1 MKTTINQVIRNILD
15 KDRNIISTQ
24 ITETFIL
31 TPENGK
37 VLLNTKTGETFI
49 STLSLGTKWK
59 ATDFIEVDQ

>member
-1 MKTTINQVIRNILD
+1 MKTTINQVIRNTLD

-31 TPENGK
+31 APENGK
-37 VLLNTKTGETFI
+37 VLLNTKTGETFT